1 MVQERFFRTP
11 FNLRALITTPRA
23 YSLLLVLVAT
33 CNFSACSQ
41 TEADSSPD
49 KKHAHEHEHEHEHE
63 HDHEDE
69 HADEHG
75 HDHEHEHEAGHED
88 EHDHEHHHVD
98 HLIPDHYPDN
108 FYAAAQRLSE
118 LVEAFANGKKVSS
131 KGDVSAE
138 KEYSDLLRWL
148 PELAADTDLLEPEW
162 NEVDQFST
170 EATEES
176 SGATEGSKNWSNQ
189 QAKLPRILEIAAL
202 TLPEE
207 DREPEALNRQDSAE
221 DDSETSTLDES
232 RNPS

>member
-1 MVQERFFRTP
+1 
-11 FNLRALITTPRA
+11 
-23 YSLLLVLVAT
+23 
-33 CNFSACSQ
+33 
-41 TEADSSPD
+41 
-49 KKHAHEHEHEHEHE
+49 HE
-63 HDHEDE
+63 HEDE

-98 HLIPDHYPDN
+98 HLIPDHYPDD

-118 LVEAFANGKKVSS
+118 LVEAFSIGKKVKS
-131 KGDVSAE
+131 KGGVSAE

-170 EATEES
+170 EATEEY
-176 SGATEGSKNWSNQ
+176 SGAKEDSKNWSNQ
-189 QAKLPRILEIAAL
+189 QAKLPRILEIAEL

-207 DREPEALNRQDSAE
+207 DREPEVLNRQDSAE
-221 DDSETSTLDES
+221 DDSETSISEES